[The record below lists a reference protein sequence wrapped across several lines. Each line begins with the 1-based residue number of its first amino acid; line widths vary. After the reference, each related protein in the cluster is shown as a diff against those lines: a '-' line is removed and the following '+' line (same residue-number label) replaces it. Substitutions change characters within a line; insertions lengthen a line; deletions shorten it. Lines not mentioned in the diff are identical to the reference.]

1 MTLKI
6 IIGTVVVI
14 FLMVILASWIALA
27 FVRDYQKY
35 TKNGE

>member
-6 IIGTVVVI
+6 IIGTAVVI
-14 FLMVILASWIALA
+14 LLMIFLASAIALA